1 MGAPASSSPPS
12 DVRVRPAVPADGP
25 RILELERQL
34 ADFEKLSPPDD
45 EEGRRVLAWI
55 FETHELEAL
64 VAERDGQIEG
74 IALFYEIFGT
84 FRGRKF
90 LYLEDLVVDKETRG
104 GGIGQALM
112 AALASEALAR
122 GARRLEW
129 SVLDWNAGAIRLYER
144 LGAQRI
150 NTEWLRYGMEE
161 AEMKE
166 IAGESSL

>member
-1 MGAPASSSPPS
+1 M
-12 DVRVRPAVPADGP
+12 RRAVPADGP

-34 ADFEKLSPPDD
+34 ADFEKLPPPNE
-45 EEGRRVLAWI
+45 EEGQRVLSWI
-55 FETHELEAL
+55 FETEELEAL
-64 VAERDGQIEG
+64 VAERNGKIEG

-90 LYLEDLVVDKETRG
+90 IYLEDLVVAKDVRG
-104 GGIGQALM
+104 SGVGQALM
-112 AALASEALAR
+112 AALAREALDR

-129 SVLDWNAGAIRLYER
+129 SVLDWNDGAIRLYER

-166 IAGESSL
+166 LAGVH